1 MLLAEAAEHYRRQG
15 KSLLDVLTEIH
26 KRFGRE
32 YTRTDRFSFPGK
44 DGATRREACLRW
56 FRDRPLR
63 GLCLREENNTLFF
76 EDGKGI
82 KTALRPS
89 GTEPELKLYRVIRA
103 DSDNE
108 AERKNNIIDH
118 RFLPVILS
126 FLPKTDHSS

>member
-1 MLLAEAAEHYRRQG
+1 MLNELN
-15 KSLLDVLTEIH
+15 K
-26 KRFGRE
+26 KFGRE
-32 YTRTDRFSFPGK
+32 YTRTDRFAFPGR

-56 FRDRPLR
+56 FKEHPLR
-63 GLCLREENNTLFF
+63 GGNMREEDHTLFF
-76 EDGKGI
+76 QPGEGI